1 MKAIIIYHTRFG
13 NTERI
18 AKSLEMGLKGTAG
31 IQDAVCINAG
41 DVIAADSLK
50 EYEIIFIGAP
60 TEGFSAPK
68 PIKELLAKLRGIESA
83 GKYGFAFDTKLD
95 SRLSGSAAKFIE
107 KELSNQGLII
117 IARRESAIVFS
128 VKDKGAITDARLKEG
143 EEERFRKIGT
153 EPGRSLAAKIS
164 MIRG

>member
-1 MKAIIIYHTRFG
+1 MKIIVLYDTRFG

-18 AKSLEMGLKGTAG
+18 AKSLETGLKEASD
-31 IQDAVCINAG
+31 IQDVVCINAK
-41 DVIAADSLK
+41 DLLIASLK
-50 EYEIIFIGAP
+50 EYDLVCIGAP
-60 TEGFSAPK
+60 TEGFTASK
-68 PIKELLAKLRGIESA
+68 SIKELLAKLRGIELV
-83 GKYGFAFDTKLD
+83 GEYGFAFDTKLD

-128 VKDKGAITDARLKEG
+128 VKDKGVITDARLKEG

-153 EPGRSLAAKIS
+153 ELGRSLAAKIS